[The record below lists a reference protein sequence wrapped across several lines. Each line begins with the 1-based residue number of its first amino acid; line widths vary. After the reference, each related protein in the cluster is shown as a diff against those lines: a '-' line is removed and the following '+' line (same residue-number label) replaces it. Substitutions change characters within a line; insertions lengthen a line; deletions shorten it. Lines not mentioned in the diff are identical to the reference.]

1 LLDSV
6 KEDREVSE
14 RGSTE
19 EESVRVEEEV
29 ESGVGGAVATAIAAS
44 TFAAGGGRGGEP

>member
-14 RGSTE
+14 RGRAE
-19 EESVRVEEEV
+19 EESVRVEEDL
-29 ESGVGGAVATAIAAS
+29 ESGDGGAVATAIAAS
-44 TFAAGGGRGGEP
+44 TFAAGGDGGGES